1 MELSSIMASQL
12 RDLQQTVQLSVMQ
25 NSLNMSTTAAVE
37 MLSEMPEKQIA
48 THPTRGTII
57 DVSV

>member
-1 MELSSIMASQL
+1 MELSSIIASQL

-25 NSLNMSTTAAVE
+25 NALNMHTTAAVE
-37 MLSEMPEKQIA
+37 MLRALPQQQTV
-48 THPTRGTII
+48 THPVKGKAI

>member
-12 RDLQQTVQLSVMQ
+12 LDLQQTVQLSVMQ
-25 NSLNMSTTAAVE
+25 SALNMHTTAAVE
-37 MLSEMPEKQIA
+37 MLRELPQQQTA
-48 THPTRGTII
+48 THPIKGTAI

>member
-12 RDLQQTVQLSVMQ
+12 RDLQQTVQMSVMQ
-25 NSLNMSTTAAVE
+25 NALNMHTTAAVE
-37 MLSEMPEKQIA
+37 MLREMPQQQSV
-48 THPTRGTII
+48 THPFKGQSI